1 MSHPTSSGSPKVA
14 VVGAGV
20 IGCGIAL
27 RLAQG
32 GAAVTLLDQAEPGA
46 EASSAAAGMIA
57 PQLEECA
64 EGPFFEL
71 LIKSRAMY
79 PEFVAEVERLS
90 GLCVDYVRC
99 GALRVALDD
108 SEAAAIEEVASRQ
121 RAAGLRAELL
131 SKAQALAL
139 EPSLSQRIRAAV
151 NLPDEHHVEN
161 RRLVRALA
169 IAAARAGANFRDK
182 RVQRIALRGSVAV
195 GVETADQLVE
205 ADAVVVAAGAW
216 SSLLQDSGLKP
227 DAVKPMRGQMV
238 QLDSGAA
245 LLRKSIV
252 GQAGYLV
259 QRSDGRLLLGST
271 YELTGFAK
279 RNTAAAT
286 AKILEAAIQLCPGIA
301 ELPVT
306 ACWAGLRPYTDDH
319 WPILG
324 PGPISGVF
332 LATGHLRNG
341 ILLAPITARLISQ
354 AVLQGSPSVDLDP
367 FRYERSSPAT
377 ARPSK

>member
-1 MSHPTSSGSPKVA
+1 VA

-20 IGCGIAL
+20 IGSSIAL

-32 GAAVTLLDQAEPGA
+32 GAAVMLLDQAEPGA

-57 PQLEECA
+57 PQLEESA

-108 SEAAAIEEVASRQ
+108 SEAASMEAVASRQ

-131 SKAQALAL
+131 SAAQALEL
-139 EPSLSQRIRAAV
+139 EPLLSPRIRAAV
-151 NLPDEHHVEN
+151 HLPDEHHVEN
-161 RRLVRALA
+161 RRLVRALV
-169 IAAARAGANFRDK
+169 IAAARTGVIFRAK

-195 GVETADQLVE
+195 GVETSDELIE
-205 ADAVVVAAGAW
+205 AEAVVVAAGAW
-216 SSLLQDSGLKP
+216 SSLLRGSGLKP
-227 DAVKPMRGQMV
+227 DAVKPMRGQIV

-252 GQAGYLV
+252 GEAGYLV

-271 YELTGFAK
+271 YELVGFAK

-286 AKILEAAIQLCPGIA
+286 AKILEAAIELCPEIA
-301 ELPVT
+301 ELPIT

-341 ILLAPITARLISQ
+341 ILLAPITARLIAQ
-354 AVLQGSPSVDLDP
+354 VVLQGSPSVDLEP
-367 FRYERSSPAT
+367 FRYERNRSAT

>member
-1 MSHPTSSGSPKVA
+1 MPSGSPTVA

-20 IGCGIAL
+20 IGSSIAL

-32 GAAVTLLDQAEPGA
+32 GAAVMLLDQAEPGA

-57 PQLEECA
+57 PQLEESA

-108 SEAAAIEEVASRQ
+108 SEAASMEAVASRQ

-131 SKAQALAL
+131 SAAQALEL
-139 EPSLSQRIRAAV
+139 EPLLSPRIRAAV
-151 NLPDEHHVEN
+151 HLPDEHHVEN
-161 RRLVRALA
+161 RRLVRALV
-169 IAAARAGANFRDK
+169 IAAARTGVIFRAK

-195 GVETADQLVE
+195 GVETSDELIE
-205 ADAVVVAAGAW
+205 AEAVVVAAGAW
-216 SSLLQDSGLKP
+216 SSLLRGSGLKP
-227 DAVKPMRGQMV
+227 DAVKPMRGQIV

-252 GQAGYLV
+252 GEAGYLV

-271 YELTGFAK
+271 YELVGFAK

-286 AKILEAAIQLCPGIA
+286 AKILEAAIELCPEIA
-301 ELPVT
+301 ELPIT

-341 ILLAPITARLISQ
+341 ILLAPITARLIAQ
-354 AVLQGSPSVDLDP
+354 VVLQGSPSVDLEP
-367 FRYERSSPAT
+367 FRYERNRSAT

>member
-1 MSHPTSSGSPKVA
+1 MSHPTPSGSPAVA

-32 GAAVTLLDQAEPGA
+32 GAAVTLLDPAEPGA
-46 EASSAAAGMIA
+46 EASGAAAGMIA
-57 PQLEECA
+57 PQLEDCA
-64 EGPFFEL
+64 EGAFFEMSV
-71 LIKSRAMY
+71 KSRAMY

-108 SEAAAIEEVASRQ
+108 SEAAGIEAIASRQ

-131 SKAQALAL
+131 SAAQALEL
-139 EPSLSQRIRAAV
+139 EPLLSPRIRAAV
-151 NLPDEHHVEN
+151 HLPDEHHVEN

-169 IAAARAGANFRDK
+169 IAATRAGATFRAK
-182 RVQRIALRGSVAV
+182 RAQRIALRGSVAI
-195 GVETADQLVE
+195 GVETADELIE

-216 SSLLQDSGLKP
+216 SSLLDGSGLKP
-227 DAVKPMRGQMV
+227 DAVKPMRGQIV

-252 GQAGYLV
+252 GEAGYLV

-271 YELTGFAK
+271 YELAGFAK
-279 RNTAAAT
+279 RNTAVAT
-286 AKILEAAIQLCPGIA
+286 AKILEAAIQLCPEIA

-341 ILLAPITARLISQ
+341 ILLAPITARLIAL
-354 AVLQGSPSVDLDP
+354 AVLQGSPSVDLWP
-367 FRYERSSPAT
+367 FRYERNSPAP
-377 ARPSK
+377 ARPLK

>member
-1 MSHPTSSGSPKVA
+1 MSHPTPSGSPTVA

-64 EGPFFEL
+64 EGAFFEL
-71 LIKSRAMY
+71 SVKSRAIY

-108 SEAAAIEEVASRQ
+108 SEAAAIEAVASRQ

-131 SKAQALAL
+131 SAAQALEL
-139 EPSLSQRIRAAV
+139 EPSLSPRIRAAV
-151 NLPDEHHVEN
+151 HLPDEHHVEN

-169 IAAARAGANFRDK
+169 IAAARAGVNFRAK

-195 GVETADQLVE
+195 GVETADELIE

-216 SSLLQDSGLKP
+216 SSLLHGSGLKP
-227 DAVKPMRGQMV
+227 DAVKPMRGQIV

-252 GQAGYLV
+252 GEAGYLV

-271 YELTGFAK
+271 YELAGFAK

-286 AKILEAAIQLCPGIA
+286 AKILESAIQLCPGIA

-354 AVLQGSPSVDLDP
+354 AVLQGAPSVDLEP
-367 FRYERSSPAT
+367 FRYERSSSAT